1 MRLRMYLLLLFV
13 LLAITSCSTAPEPQ
27 IPDAKQPPIPT
38 SEPGSSTV
46 VGQIIGTTTKAP
58 IKLTPVYLAAI
69 SWDQDHKE
77 AAFILNISNSPAAQ
91 TDENGF
97 FVMPKVQPAEY
108 AIVVGDFYGRNEVL
122 RESNGN
128 AHIFVPK
135 AGQVLDVGKIEMP
148 PDVQK

>member
-1 MRLRMYLLLLFV
+1 M
-13 LLAITSCSTAPEPQ
+13 
-27 IPDAKQPPIPT
+27 
-38 SEPGSSTV
+38 
-46 VGQIIGTTTKAP
+46 
-58 IKLTPVYLAAI
+58 YLAAI